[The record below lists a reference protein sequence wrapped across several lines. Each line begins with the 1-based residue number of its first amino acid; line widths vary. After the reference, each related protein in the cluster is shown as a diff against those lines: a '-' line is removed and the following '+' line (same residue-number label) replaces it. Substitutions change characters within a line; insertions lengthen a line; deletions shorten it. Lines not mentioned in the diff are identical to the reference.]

1 MICYIVSSFF
11 PPGKKVKRILKKK
24 SIKKDYILENG
35 DMRNK
40 NIVKMKA
47 SVLGKASLSAGVRVG
62 V

>member
-1 MICYIVSSFF
+1 MLHRVFIFSPREESEKNF
-11 PPGKKVKRILKKK
+11 KKK
-24 SIKKDYILENG
+24 SIKKDHILENC

-47 SVLGKASLSAGVRVG
+47 SVLGKASLNAGVRVG

>member
-1 MICYIVSSFF
+1 MICYIVSLFF
-11 PPGKKVKRILKKK
+11 LPGKKVKRIKKK
-24 SIKKDYILENG
+24 SIKKDHILETC

-47 SVLGKASLSAGVRVG
+47 SILGKASLNAGVRVG